1 MKALNLSRNSL
12 TNSSGHRCKIHM
24 PRTSFDSIFFFLD
37 AVDQDEENN
46 EITAVNEET
55 MPTEHD
61 QQNASMD
68 DMNTLEEITQ
78 VGDGFEPIEEDNEE
92 IVVDGVNDNE
102 RVAMDAE

>member
-1 MKALNLSRNSL
+1 
-12 TNSSGHRCKIHM
+12 M